1 MQLPGIGYGRDQHRD
16 WGGPNTT
23 GPRYRPA
30 PVAAVPFAP
39 GLGVKSVIPI
49 THFCKKSRG
58 EAKSSAGIFHSR
70 DRPEHRTRR
79 SRAPLLALTT
89 HRQKV

>member
-39 GLGVKSVIPI
+39 GLGVKRVLPI